1 MELVQGTRDHL
12 ASYVAA
18 LRAGWSA
25 DNVRG
30 AAAAQ
35 EELHRIE
42 ADPDAFL
49 ASLYDPEAR
58 GPLVTLPDGSRV
70 RRIPGYRKW
79 MWDGEFCGSIGLRW
93 MPGTQELPDHVLGHV
108 GYAVVPW
115 KQGRGYAKQSLVA
128 IAAEARALG
137 LEYIEMTTD
146 PDNIASQRVMLA
158 SGAVLIER
166 FQKPAIYGGID
177 GLRYRLFLQPADC
190 GRLGLE
196 AASPQSSL
204 EASAG
209 APRPKSAEPP

>member
-18 LRAGWSA
+18 LRAGWLA

-35 EELHRIE
+35 EELLRIE

-49 ASLYDPEAR
+49 ASLYDPDAR
-58 GPLVTLPDGSRV
+58 GPLVTLPDGSKV

-93 MPGTQELPDHVLGHV
+93 MPGTQKLPEHVLGHV

-115 KQGRGYAKQSLVA
+115 KQGHGYAKQALRA
-128 IAAEARALG
+128 ILAEAKALG

-158 SGAVLIER
+158 SGAVLVER

-177 GLRYRLFLQPADC
+177 GLRYRLFL
-190 GRLGLE
+190 
-196 AASPQSSL
+196 
-204 EASAG
+204 
-209 APRPKSAEPP
+209 

>member
-1 MELVQGTRDHL
+1 MQLIQGTRDHL

-25 DNVRG
+25 DHVRG

-35 EELHRIE
+35 EELLRIE

-58 GPLVTLPDGSRV
+58 GPLVTLPDGSKV
-70 RRIPGYRKW
+70 PRIPGYRKW

-93 MPGTQELPDHVLGHV
+93 MPGTQKLPEHVLGHV

-115 KQGRGYAKQSLVA
+115 KRGRGYAKRAL
-128 IAAEARALG
+128 AAMRGEARALG
-137 LEYIEMTTD
+137 LEYIDMTTD

-166 FQKPAIYGGID
+166 FQKPAVYGGID
-177 GLRYRLFLQPADC
+177 GLRYRLFL
-190 GRLGLE
+190 
-196 AASPQSSL
+196 
-204 EASAG
+204 
-209 APRPKSAEPP
+209 

>member
-35 EELHRIE
+35 EELLRIE

-58 GPLVTLPDGSRV
+58 GPLVTLPDGSKV
-70 RRIPGYRKW
+70 RRTPGYRKW

-93 MPGTQELPDHVLGHV
+93 MPGTQGLPEHVLGHV

-115 KQGRGYAKQSLVA
+115 KQGRGYAKQALRA
-128 IAAEARALG
+128 IGAEAKALG

-146 PDNIASQRVMLA
+146 PDNIASQRVMVA
-158 SGAVLIER
+158 SGAVLVER
-166 FQKPAIYGGID
+166 FQKPAAYGGID
-177 GLRYRLFLQPADC
+177 GLRYRLFL
-190 GRLGLE
+190 
-196 AASPQSSL
+196 
-204 EASAG
+204 
-209 APRPKSAEPP
+209 

>member
-35 EELHRIE
+35 EELLRIE
-42 ADPDAFL
+42 ADPAAFL

-58 GPLVTLPDGSRV
+58 GPLVTLPDGSKV

-93 MPGTQELPDHVLGHV
+93 MPGTQTLPEHVLGHV

-115 KQGRGYAKQSLVA
+115 KQGRGYAKQALKA
-128 IAAEARALG
+128 IRAEARALG

-158 SGAVLIER
+158 TGAVLIER

-177 GLRYRLFLQPADC
+177 GLRYRLFL
-190 GRLGLE
+190 
-196 AASPQSSL
+196 
-204 EASAG
+204 
-209 APRPKSAEPP
+209 

>member
-1 MELVQGTRDHL
+1 MELVQGAHDHL
-12 ASYVAA
+12 PSYVAA

-30 AAAAQ
+30 SVAAQ
-35 EELHRIE
+35 EELLRIE

-49 ASLYDPEAR
+49 ASLHDPDAR
-58 GPLVTLPDGSRV
+58 GPLVTLPDGSKV

-93 MPGTQELPDHVLGHV
+93 VPGTQELPAHVLGHV

-115 KQGRGYAKQSLVA
+115 KQGRGYAKQALGA
-128 IAAEARALG
+128 LAAEAKALG

-158 SGAVLIER
+158 CGAVLVDR
-166 FQKPAIYGGID
+166 FHKPAVYGGID
-177 GLRYRLFLQPADC
+177 GLRYRLFL
-190 GRLGLE
+190 
-196 AASPQSSL
+196 
-204 EASAG
+204 
-209 APRPKSAEPP
+209 